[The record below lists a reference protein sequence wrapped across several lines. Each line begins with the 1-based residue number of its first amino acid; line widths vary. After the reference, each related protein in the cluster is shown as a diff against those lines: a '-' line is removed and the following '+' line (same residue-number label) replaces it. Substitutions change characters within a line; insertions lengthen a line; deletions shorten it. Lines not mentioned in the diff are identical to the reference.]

1 MAEPYLGQVY
11 LVGYNFAQRGFAFC
25 DGQLLP
31 ISANSALFSLLGTTF
46 GGDGRTTFG
55 LPDLRGRTPIGRGH
69 GPGLTDRRMG
79 QAGGLETNTLTIAEM
94 PSHNHSPT
102 LHAELNPPAS
112 PSPSGNM
119 LSLTNIY
126 APVDTNEDVQL
137 ATNAIRSSNVGANQ
151 PVNNMQPYLV
161 MNYEIALQGLFP
173 SRS

>member
-46 GGDGRTTFG
+46 GGDGVTTFA

-69 GPGLTDRRMG
+69 GPGLSVRSMG
-79 QAGGLETNTLTIAEM
+79 QRGGLEDNTLTVAEM
-94 PSHNHSPT
+94 PSHNHAPT
-102 LHAELNPPAS
+102 LHAELNPPATAS
-112 PSPSGNM
+112 PAGGM

-126 APVDTNEDVQL
+126 APVDTSEDVQM
-137 ATNAIRSSNVGANQ
+137 ASNAIRSNNVGGNL
-151 PVNNMQPYLV
+151 PVNNMQPFLV
-161 MNYEIALQGLFP
+161 MNYEIALQGLYP